1 MFQYL
6 QRIGRSVLAVLTLC
20 FLSQIVTMAQSA
32 QPQRTPGA
40 LSMGSSLTFAAAFP
54 IVKDEPYTANVFMQD
69 VRTNPDGKR
78 TIHEAFNIHMRD
90 SSGRVRDEQLATPR
104 DADGGFT
111 QGRVQVIDPVSM
123 QDVQWSENT
132 KTVYTSPIPAS
143 YASYQ
148 RRPILDC
155 HPGNAPDGQVAYEN
169 LGERT
174 IEGIR
179 AEGCRMTRTLP
190 AKPGSEQPDL
200 SVTEIWASPELEI
213 SLLTTVRYAD
223 GTERLTRLTNI
234 RRDEPAHT
242 LFQVPEGY
250 KNPDEIRESIRAS
263 LLNNNPNNAKI
274 WDYGRIE
281 WHGDTARLVAGS
293 SRPLNF
299 VAMTLS
305 TCLGVSVSSED
316 PHYRYLD
323 DLLDVTA
330 PQWAAQHPEHH
341 AYAAKPGKVDIT
353 FNVTSDGSPTDLPKL
368 MQEAVQQVNQQQP
381 YGYQVYESGSQDHP
395 AFTFIPTA
403 SHNEKGVLEQIPAYL
418 DQKITIPPQTA
429 HVADFAALMSRQ
441 LSDEAGQHFSCC
453 QAFVVGHLWGMES
466 INYQATDRPAR
477 TVLADLI
484 GATGD
489 GQSYNASCQPMDNR
503 FCFITV
509 HANVN
514 RKPATAP
521 QRGMCTALGYDGYAP
536 GGS

>member
-6 QRIGRSVLAVLTLC
+6 QRFGRSVLAVLTLC

-40 LSMGSSLTFAAAFP
+40 LSMGSSVTFAAAFP
-54 IVKDEPYTANVFMQD
+54 IVKDEPYTANVFVQD
-69 VRTNPDGKR
+69 VRTGLDGKR

-90 SSGRVRDEQLATPR
+90 SAGRVRDEQLATPR
-104 DADGGFT
+104 DANGGFT
-111 QGRVQVIDPVSM
+111 QGGVQVIDPVSM
-123 QDVQWSENT
+123 QDVQWSETT
-132 KTVYTSPIPAS
+132 KTVYTSPIPAN

-155 HPGNAPDGQVAYEN
+155 PRGNTPDGQVAYEN

-179 AEGCRMTRTLP
+179 AEGCRMTRTLH
-190 AKPGSEQPDL
+190 AKSGSEQPDF

-250 KNPDEIRESIRAS
+250 KKPDEIRESTRAS
-263 LLNNNPNNAKI
+263 LLNANPNYAKI
-274 WDYGRIE
+274 WEYGRIE

-316 PHYRYLD
+316 GGL
-323 DLLDVTA
+323 
-330 PQWAAQHPEHH
+330 
-341 AYAAKPGKVDIT
+341 KV
-353 FNVTSDGSPTDLPKL
+353 
-368 MQEAVQQVNQQQP
+368 QVQQ
-381 YGYQVYESGSQDHP
+381 G
-395 AFTFIPTA
+395 
-403 SHNEKGVLEQIPAYL
+403 
-418 DQKITIPPQTA
+418 
-429 HVADFAALMSRQ
+429 
-441 LSDEAGQHFSCC
+441 
-453 QAFVVGHLWGMES
+453 
-466 INYQATDRPAR
+466 
-477 TVLADLI
+477 
-484 GATGD
+484 
-489 GQSYNASCQPMDNR
+489 R
-503 FCFITV
+503 F
-509 HANVN
+509 
-514 RKPATAP
+514 
-521 QRGMCTALGYDGYAP
+521 
-536 GGS
+536 